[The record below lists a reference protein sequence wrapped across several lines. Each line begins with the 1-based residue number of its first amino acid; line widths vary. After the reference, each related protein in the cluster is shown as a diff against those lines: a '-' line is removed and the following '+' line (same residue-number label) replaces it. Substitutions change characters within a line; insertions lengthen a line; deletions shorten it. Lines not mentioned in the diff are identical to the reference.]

1 MAQQIRHICII
12 GGGKMGQNLF
22 YFFAEK
28 NYRIHWVLRSNI
40 DKTRKKY
47 HRKLNR
53 LLKNDLISEETYNYR
68 LLHHQIGNSLLP
80 AAASDLVIEC
90 IREDLAAKRMLM
102 EEIATIFSEDSIVA
116 TNSSSFLPQ
125 MLTDDPNMHNRL
137 LGTHFFFPVE
147 TKTIVELVA
156 GAEINPEISERVI
169 IFLEENKRK
178 VLLQNEKDALLM
190 NRILLR
196 LQSLVFNFS
205 RENGFSFRQMDQ
217 ILEKQF
223 MSIGIFAMMDI
234 IGLDLILKSSQTYL
248 KDTKDLLVYQGLL
261 DHIDSLVRAGKTGK
275 LAGEGFF
282 KYPLEIQEDELKFKS
297 DQLEE
302 IKGLFEEVYLWGR
315 KITKLADAELKT
327 AMVEILEMET
337 DF

>member
-1 MAQQIRHICII
+1 
-12 GGGKMGQNLF
+12 MGQNLF

-28 NYRIHWVLRSNI
+28 NYRMHWVLRSNI

-102 EEIATIFSEDSIVA
+102 EEIATIFSKDSIVA
-116 TNSSSFLPQ
+116 TNSSSFLPK

-169 IFLEENKRK
+169 KFLEENKRK
-178 VLLQNEKDALLM
+178 VLLQNEKDALLL

-196 LQSLVFNFS
+196 LQALVFNFS

-223 MSIGIFAMMDI
+223 MSIGIFTMMDI

-248 KDTKDLLVYQGLL
+248 KDAKDVWLYQGLL
-261 DHIDSLVRAGKTGK
+261 DHIVALVRAGKTGK
-275 LAGEGFF
+275 SAGEGFF
-282 KYPLEIQEDELKFKS
+282 RYPTVNHEDTIEVESGQTENIKTLFQEA
-297 DQLEE
+297 
-302 IKGLFEEVYLWGR
+302 YLWGR
-315 KITKLADAELKT
+315 EITKLKDAELKA